1 VKDGRDSLRAWLA
14 LLSASS
20 VIKKEIDARMR
31 QRFGLSISRFDVLSA
46 LDRAGEKGLTAGA
59 LSSHLRVTEGN
70 TTQVTMPL
78 VKDGLI
84 RRSVS
89 ASDGRVAIFQLTKR
103 GQRIFAEMA
112 EINRA
117 WVAEA
122 FSPLTPGQISTLR
135 NLLGALNRPARQS
148 EEEAA

>member
-1 VKDGRDSLRAWLA
+1 
-14 LLSASS
+14 
-20 VIKKEIDARMR
+20 M
-31 QRFGLSISRFDVLSA
+31 
-46 LDRAGEKGLTAGA
+46 
-59 LSSHLRVTEGN
+59 
-70 TTQVTMPL
+70 

-89 ASDGRVAIFQLTKR
+89 ASDGRVAIFQLTRR